1 MKPIVLFLTL
11 MLMPQAASEQLPA
24 NGSLEGFVIR
34 VGTADPV
41 ARAQVVLT
49 SETGPSITLRS
60 TTDGGGRYVFD
71 GVPAGTYRLRA
82 ARDGFVQAEFGQRGP
97 TSPGT
102 PITVGPGQELED
114 VLIQL
119 TPTGA
124 IAGRVYDR
132 YGDPV
137 VRARVEA
144 MRYTFEDGRRVL
156 TVVENAE
163 TNDLGEYR
171 LFWMQPGQYVVRAI
185 PTPSSSLNG
194 LRVATRATAALAAIQ
209 MIHDESASSLSGGML
224 GTLAGAPDSDET
236 YVPVYYPGSTD
247 PATAA
252 PIDLGPGAN
261 YTGVDLMVVETR
273 TVSVRG
279 RVING
284 ADAGASATKILEDG
298 AELRRIT
305 GVSVTLLPRESIV
318 GGPQRG
324 LSATVSETGEFE
336 VRGVTPGSYDLIAS
350 LGIQTFVSVGA
361 NEPASVFF
369 VMSTLRREL
378 GGLPDDSRTGR
389 VGGVVRIDVGNADV
403 ENITVALQAGLDITG
418 RVSIDRGPL
427 AEGDADLGRIRVFLR
442 PDPLIPQLTP
452 VPSRTDPDGRFTVGG
467 VIPFEYRVE
476 VTGLP
481 KNHYV
486 RSARLGEADVLN
498 SLLRLDG
505 PPRGMLEVDIGT
517 DPGTLE
523 AIVRDERQSLVP
535 GVRVVLVPDP
545 ARRLRSDLFR
555 TATADADGRIRME
568 GVPPG
573 DYTLFAW
580 EEVEEGAWQDPNFLS
595 IYQPLGRAIRIGEN
609 GRENVELRLI
619 PFR

>member
-60 TTDGGGRYVFD
+60 TTDGGGRYVFY
-71 GVPAGTYRLRA
+71 GVPAGTYRLRVS
-82 ARDGFVQAEFGQRGP
+82 RDGFVQAEFGQRGP

-119 TPTGA
+119 MPTGA

-194 LRVATRATAALAAIQ
+194 LKVANRATAERAAIQ
-209 MIHDESASSLSGGML
+209 MIHDESAGSLSGGML
-224 GTLAGAPDSDET
+224 GTLAGAPDSDDT

-252 PIDLGPGAN
+252 PIDLGPRAN

-284 ADAGASATKILEDG
+284 VTGRLS
-298 AELRRIT
+298 

-350 LGIQTFVSVGA
+350 LGIQTFVLVGA
-361 NEPASVFF
+361 NR
-369 VMSTLRREL
+369 MSFSRSTIRREL
-378 GGLPDDSRTGR
+378 GGLLDDSRTGR

-403 ENITVALQAGLDITG
+403 ENITVALQAGVDITG
-418 RVSIDRGPL
+418 RVSIDRGPI

-452 VPSRTDPDGRFTVGG
+452 VPSRTDPDGRFTVGA

-481 KNHYV
+481 RNHYV

>member
-11 MLMPQAASEQLPA
+11 ILMPPAPAEQLPA

-60 TTDGGGRYVFD
+60 TTDGGGRYVFED
-71 GVPAGTYRLRA
+71 VPAGTYRLHV

-119 TPTGA
+119 TPAGV
-124 IAGRVYDR
+124 IAGRVYDQ
-132 YGDPV
+132 YGDSV

-144 MRYTFEDGRRVL
+144 MRYTFQDGRRVL
-156 TVVENAE
+156 TVVETAE

-185 PTPSSSLNG
+185 PTPSSSLRG
-194 LRVATRATAALAAIQ
+194 LEVATRAAASLAAMQ
-209 MIHDESASSLSGGML
+209 VVRGGAAGSAYRLSGDML
-224 GTLAGAPDSDET
+224 GGLASVPDSDET
-236 YVPVYYPGSTD
+236 YVPVYYPGSRD

-261 YTGVDLMVVETR
+261 YAGVDLMVAETR

-279 RVING
+279 RIINSVTG
-284 ADAGASATKILEDG
+284 RLS
-298 AELRRIT
+298 

-318 GGPQRG
+318 GGPQQG

-350 LGIQTFVSVGA
+350 VGIQTFVSVGA
-361 NEPASVFF
+361 GGQTSVF
-369 VMSTLRREL
+369 VSRSIVGREP

-403 ENITVALQAGLDITG
+403 ENITVALQAGVDITG

-427 AEGDADLGRIRVFLR
+427 AEGDPDVGRIRVFLR
-442 PDPLIPQLTP
+442 PEPLIPQLTP
-452 VPSRTDPDGRFTVGG
+452 VPSRTDQDGTFTVGG
-467 VIPFEYRVE
+467 VIPFEYRMQ

-505 PPRGMLEVDIGT
+505 PPRGILEVDIGT
-517 DPGTLE
+517 DPGTLD

-535 GVRVVLVPDP
+535 GVRVVLVPSP

-555 TATADADGRIRME
+555 TATTDADGRIHLE
-568 GVPPG
+568 GIPPG
-573 DYTLFAW
+573 DYTLFSW
-580 EEVEEGAWQDPNFLS
+580 EEVEEGAWQDPDFLS
-595 IYQPLGRAIRIGEN
+595 IYEPLGKTVRIGEN

>member
-1 MKPIVLFLTL
+1 M
-11 MLMPQAASEQLPA
+11 
-24 NGSLEGFVIR
+24 
-34 VGTADPV
+34 
-41 ARAQVVLT
+41 
-49 SETGPSITLRS
+49 
-60 TTDGGGRYVFD
+60 
-71 GVPAGTYRLRA
+71 
-82 ARDGFVQAEFGQRGP
+82 
-97 TSPGT
+97 
-102 PITVGPGQELED
+102 
-114 VLIQL
+114 
-119 TPTGA
+119 
-124 IAGRVYDR
+124 
-132 YGDPV
+132 
-137 VRARVEA
+137 EA

-156 TVVENAE
+156 TVVEHAE

-378 GGLPDDSRTGR
+378 GGLPDDSRSGQ

-403 ENITVALQAGLDITG
+403 ENITVALQAGVDITG
-418 RVSIDRGPL
+418 RLSIDRGPL

-442 PDPLIPQLTP
+442 PDPLIPAADPGSFPEPTRTEGSPLAESYLLSTAWRLRDCPRITMFGRLVSEKPTSSIPCFVLTVRP
-452 VPSRTDPDGRFTVGG
+452 EGCWRLISGRTPGPSRPSYATSVRASFPGCGWFWSQIRHGACGPTC
-467 VIPFEYRVE
+467 FE
-476 VTGLP
+476 
-481 KNHYV
+481 
-486 RSARLGEADVLN
+486 
-498 SLLRLDG
+498 
-505 PPRGMLEVDIGT
+505 PPRRM
-517 DPGTLE
+517 
-523 AIVRDERQSLVP
+523 
-535 GVRVVLVPDP
+535 
-545 ARRLRSDLFR
+545 R
-555 TATADADGRIRME
+555 TAGFAWE